1 MLETRILE
9 VFAHSGL
16 SRIDFANK
24 IGISNAVMSHISSGR
39 NKASTDLILN
49 ILNNFPDI
57 STDWLLLGQG
67 EMLRSRAGRIDKQLV
82 SELSEHVAQLKA
94 TQVSGLEK
102 IRALEAQIQS
112 LNK

>member
-1 MLETRILE
+1 M
-9 VFAHSGL
+9 
-16 SRIDFANK
+16 DFANK

-49 ILNNFPDI
+49 ILNHFPDI

-82 SELSEHVAQLKA
+82 SDLSESVADIKA
-94 TQVSGLEK
+94 KQMSALEK
-102 IRALEAQIQS
+102 IRALETRILS